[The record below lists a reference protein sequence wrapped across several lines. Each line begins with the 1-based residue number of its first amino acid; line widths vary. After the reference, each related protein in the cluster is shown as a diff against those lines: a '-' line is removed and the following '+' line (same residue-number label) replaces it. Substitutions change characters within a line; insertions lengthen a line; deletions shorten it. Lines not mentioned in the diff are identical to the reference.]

1 MDDARFG
8 GAYRPRASTIE
19 NRVLDPFLR
28 CPLLIDC
35 ALMFRPSK
43 RRIVLG
49 ISGGI
54 AAWKSAELVRT
65 LRSRGFDVRV
75 VMTRAATEFVSP
87 LTFQALSTHPV
98 HCELL
103 DAQAE
108 AGMGHIELARWAD
121 LVLIAPATAH
131 LMARLAHGFADD
143 LLTTLCLATGAPLA
157 LAPAMN
163 RQMWSAPATMS
174 NAAVLRDRGVRLL
187 GPGSGDQA
195 CGEVGPGRMLEPAE
209 IADETEALFA
219 EYGIAGGIDADADAD
234 SEADDLADE
243 TISKGPLSGLQVL
256 ITAGPTREAIDAVR
270 FVSNHSSGKMGYAV
284 ARAAAGA
291 GAQVSLISGPVA
303 LPTPPGVRRIDVID
317 ARQMYFRTMAKVEE
331 CDIFIAAAAVADYRP
346 MLFSKRKIEKT
357 KKSMVME
364 FTRTPDIV
372 AEVAALE
379 NGPFTVGFAAQ
390 TEKVKE
396 RGRHKLEAK
405 GLDMIAANLV
415 GVEGRGFEN
424 DHNALSVL
432 WPGGEREL
440 ELAPKSDLARALV
453 ETIAER
459 YREKHPA

>member
-1 MDDARFG
+1 M
-8 GAYRPRASTIE
+8 I
-19 NRVLDPFLR
+19 
-28 CPLLIDC
+28 
-35 ALMFRPSK
+35 RPSK

-49 ISGGI
+49 IGAGI
-54 AAWKSAELVRT
+54 AAWKSAGLVRI
-65 LRSRGFDVRV
+65 LRLREFDVRV
-75 VMTRAATEFVSP
+75 VMTRAATEFISP

-103 DAQAE
+103 DVQAE

-121 LVLIAPATAH
+121 LVLIAPATAD
-131 LMARLAHGFADD
+131 LMARLAHGLADD
-143 LLTTLCLATGAPLA
+143 LLTTLCLATAAPLA
-157 LAPAMN
+157 VAPAMN
-163 RQMWSAPATMS
+163 RQMWSAPATVS
-174 NAAVLRDRGVRLL
+174 NAALLRQRGVRLL

-209 IADETEALFA
+209 IADEVEALFA
-219 EYGIAGGIDADADAD
+219 EYGLGGGSGGDADDP
-234 SEADDLADE
+234 ADE
-243 TISKGPLSGLQVL
+243 AIPEMISKGSLAGLEVL

-270 FVSNHSSGKMGYAV
+270 FISNHSSGKMGYAV
-284 ARAAAGA
+284 ARAAAMA
-291 GAQVSLISGPVA
+291 GAQVVLISGPVA

-317 ARQMYFRTMAKVEE
+317 AQAMYDRAMEKARD

-346 MLFSKRKIEKT
+346 IHSSKRKIEKT
-357 KKSMVME
+357 KESMVLE

-372 AEVAALE
+372 AEVAALA

-390 TEKVKE
+390 TERVKE

-415 GVEGRGFEN
+415 GVEGRGFED

-432 WPGGEREL
+432 WPGGEKEL
-440 ELAPKSDLARALV
+440 GLAPKHDLARTLV

-459 YREKHPA
+459 YREKYPD